1 MATRSNIGYT
11 LPNGK
16 IRFVYC
22 HWDGYPE
29 YNGHILQHNYQQA
42 RKIAQLVE
50 LGDMSILG
58 EEIGVKVDFD
68 DRDAQK
74 GQCLYYGRD
83 RGETGVEPKE
93 TDNVQDFF
101 QNDYAYLWNG
111 TEWIVFD
118 YDNKQGRPLIQVLP
132 AE

>member
-83 RGETGVEPKE
+83 RGETDVEPKE

-118 YDNKQGRPLIQVLP
+118 YDNKQGRPLIEVLP

>member
-118 YDNKQGRPLIQVLP
+118 YDNKQGRPLIEVLP